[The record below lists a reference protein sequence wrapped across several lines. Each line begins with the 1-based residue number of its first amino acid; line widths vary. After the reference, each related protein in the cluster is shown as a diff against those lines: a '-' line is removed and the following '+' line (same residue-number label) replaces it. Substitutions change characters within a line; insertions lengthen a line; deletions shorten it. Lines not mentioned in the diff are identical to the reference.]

1 MNGRAVAGK
10 QLRNNI
16 KCYLQGNDGLPG
28 SRGTKGDSGEKVR
41 NKKYLNKKELFLHC
55 KALECSAYQVD
66 NFNCA
71 SLPYKGM
78 AGEAGLPGMP
88 GGNGDAVSNQW
99 KLVIL
104 INFACLLASVC

>member
-1 MNGRAVAGK
+1 M
-10 QLRNNI
+10 
-16 KCYLQGNDGLPG
+16 
-28 SRGTKGDSGEKVR
+28 
-41 NKKYLNKKELFLHC
+41 
-55 KALECSAYQVD
+55 D